1 MAADLAPALE
11 VANPVVLAVMDGGAY
26 AAIELCRRF
35 AFPHEF
41 DYVHVS
47 RYGRGTSGGKLRWR
61 VRPKASLAGRTVLL
75 VDDILDRGDTLRA
88 LTKELK
94 RVGVAR
100 LLTAVLVVKRVA
112 SRKPRPSVDV
122 SGLEVDDLFVF
133 GSGMDLRGYWRALPG
148 IYALDEKER
157 D

>member
-1 MAADLAPALE
+1 MAAELAPRLE
-11 VANPVVLAVMDGGAY
+11 AANPVVLAVMDGGAY

-61 VRPKASLAGRTVLL
+61 VRPKAALAGRTVLL
-75 VDDILDRGDTLRA
+75 VDDILDRGETLRA
-88 LTKELK
+88 LTSEL
-94 RVGVAR
+94 RRIGVAR

-112 SRKPRPSVDV
+112 SRRRRPRVDV

-148 IYALDEKER
+148 IYALDETAH